1 MDISSLNSRLEPNS
15 TAASPNTN
23 EPVTA
28 KDPNLSRAAHNQDSA
43 DSATEREQ
51 LQVAVADLQEYAQSA
66 QRNLEFKLDDDSQ
79 RMIVTVTEASSGKLI
94 RQMPSAEALRLSEN
108 LEEIR
113 SVLFSGKV

>member
-1 MDISSLNSRLEPNS
+1 MDISSLNSRLEPSS
-15 TAASPNTN
+15 TAASPNSN
-23 EPVTA
+23 EPLTA
-28 KDPNLSRAAHNQDSA
+28 KDPSLSRAAHNQDSA
-43 DSATEREQ
+43 SSTERQQ

>member
-28 KDPNLSRAAHNQDSA
+28 KDPNLSRVAHSQDSA
-43 DSATEREQ
+43 SSTEREQ

>member
-23 EPVTA
+23 ELVTA
-28 KDPNLSRAAHNQDSA
+28 KDLSLSRAAHSQDSA
-43 DSATEREQ
+43 SSTERQQ